1 MDKIEEKTENQEVA
15 TQQPGHRDKVMERLR
30 ARHADKTF
38 DNDEDL
44 YSAIN
49 DDYDEDS
56 RLLDEYKARD
66 EKMKNMFKTDGY
78 SAAFFSSWR
87 KGKDPI
93 AELIRQ
99 YGPDFKEALDNPDK
113 LDEFAAANKEYA
125 DRMAESN
132 KFEDEYKINI
142 NASLDAM
149 DELQKAE
156 RLSDDQI
163 NLAWTTLVEQAQ
175 SIMMGKITPDMIKQ
189 MLAAINH
196 DIDVSDAA
204 EEGRIAGRN
213 EKITEKLRKRNDS
226 DGTANMSGG
235 VGKKVIKAANYEDQ
249 SDIYKR
255 GGEKK
260 SRGY

>member
-1 MDKIEEKTENQEVA
+1 MDKIEENIENEQVA
-15 TQQPGHRDKVMERLR
+15 IQQPGHRDKVMERLR

-38 DNDEDL
+38 DTDEDL
-44 YSAIN
+44 YSTIN

-56 RLLDEYKARD
+56 RQLDEYKARD

-78 SAAFFSSWR
+78 SAAFFTNWR

-113 LDEFAAANKEYA
+113 LDDFAAANKEYA
-125 DRMAESN
+125 DRMAESQR
-132 KFEDEYKINI
+132 FEDEYKSNI
-142 NASLDAM
+142 NVSLDAM
-149 DELQKAE
+149 DELQKTE
-156 RLSDDQI
+156 GLSDDQI

-175 SIMMGKITPDMIKQ
+175 SIMMGKITPGMIKQ

-196 DIDVSDAA
+196 DSDVSDAA

-213 EKITEKLRKRNDS
+213 EKITEKLRKRGTN
-226 DGTANMSGG
+226 DGTAMLTGG
-235 VGKKVIKAANYEDQ
+235 VGNKKIYARKKEED
-249 SDIYKR
+249 DIFSR
-255 GGEKK
+255 GQEKK
-260 SRGY
+260 SKGY